1 MSTEPATPA
10 PEQARQR
17 HAELSRELEEHR
29 YRYYVLDAP
38 TISDAEY
45 DGLMRELQRLEREQ
59 PQLQTP
65 DSPTQKV
72 GAPVSTLFT
81 PVEHLQRL
89 LSLDNAFNDGEL
101 AAWIE
106 RTEREVGTVA
116 GFLCEPKIDGVAVT
130 LVYEHGRL
138 VRGATRGDGRT
149 GEDITPNLRTIAS
162 VPGRLTD
169 ADADTP
175 VPELLEVRGEVYL
188 PLDAF
193 GDLNKS
199 LAGSGKPGFAN
210 PRNAA
215 AGSLRQKDPRV
226 TATRPLSLL
235 LHGTGARQGF
245 EPTSQSEAYESM
257 RAWGLPVPSRYEVC
271 PDAGCVRRYISVYA
285 EQRGDVDYEIDGV
298 VIKVDRF
305 ASQRQ
310 LGATSSTPRWA
321 IAYKYPPEEAT
332 TTLLNIDVNVG
343 RTGRVTPF
351 AFMQPVTVSG
361 STVSL
366 ATLHNEKEVERK
378 GVLIG
383 DTVVIRKAGDVIPE
397 VLGPVPER
405 RDGSER
411 KFVMSDRCPECET
424 PLTRGEGEADWR
436 CPNARSC
443 PAQLR
448 ERLFHVASRAAFD
461 IDTLGYKSAIAL
473 LDCGLLTDEGD
484 LFHLTEDKLLTCS
497 FFVNKSG
504 KLSAN
509 ATKLL
514 QQLEEAKTRPLWRV
528 LVALSIRF
536 AGPTMARTLAREFR
550 SLDRIAAASEEEL
563 AAAGDVGPA
572 IAGSV
577 AEWFAVGWHREVVEK
592 WRSAGVQL
600 AEETAGQSRLLEGV
614 TVVLT
619 GSLDAYSRDSAT
631 EAVQELGGR
640 VTSAATRNTGFLV
653 AGDSPGGSKYD
664 KAAELGVPILDEE
677 GFTVLLARGPDAAAR
692 HAGHSP

>member
-1 MSTEPATPA
+1 MSSEPTAPA

-17 HAELSRELEEHR
+17 HEQLSRELEEHR

-38 TISDAEY
+38 VISDAEY
-45 DGLMRELQRLEREQ
+45 DGLMRELQRLESEH
-59 PQLQTP
+59 PHLQTP
-65 DSPTQKV
+65 DSPTQTV
-72 GAPVSTLFT
+72 GAPISTLFT

-89 LSLDNAFNDGEL
+89 LSLDNAFNDEEL
-101 AAWIE
+101 SAWVA
-106 RTEREVGTVA
+106 RVEREVGTVPS
-116 GFLCEPKIDGVAVT
+116 FLCEPKIDGVAVA

-149 GEDITPNLRTIAS
+149 GEDITPNLRTIDA
-162 VPGRLTD
+162 VPDRLTD
-169 ADADTP
+169 TDADTP

-193 GDLNKS
+193 ADLNKS
-199 LAGSGKPGFAN
+199 LADDGKPEFAN

-235 LHGTGARQGF
+235 LHGTGARRGF
-245 EPTSQSEAYESM
+245 EPASQSEAYEAM

-271 PDAGCVRRYISVYA
+271 PDTGCVRRYISVYA
-285 EQRGDVDYEIDGV
+285 EQRHDVDYEIDGV
-298 VIKVDRF
+298 VIKVDRL

-366 ATLHNEKEVERK
+366 ATLHNENEVERK

-383 DTVVIRKAGDVIPE
+383 DKVVIRKAGDVIPE

-411 KFVMSDRCPECET
+411 KFVMPDRCPECGT
-424 PLTRGEGEADWR
+424 PLTRGEGEVDWR

-484 LFHLTEDKLLTCS
+484 LFHLTEDKLGSCA

-504 KLSAN
+504 ALSAN
-509 ATKLL
+509 AIKLL

-536 AGPTMARTLAREFR
+536 VGPTVARTLAREFR
-550 SLDRIAAASEEEL
+550 SIDRIATASEEDL

-592 WRSAGVQL
+592 WRSAGVRL

-619 GSLDAYSRDSAT
+619 GSLDAYSRDAAT
-631 EAVQELGGR
+631 EGVQELGGR
-640 VTSAATRNTGFLV
+640 VTSAVSKNTGFLV

-677 GFTVLLARGPDAAAR
+677 GFTVLLDRGPEAAAH